1 MMNLNTDQGITYS
14 LSILQEVDYPEVLFW
29 LGIKPLNFG
38 DLHDLLASI
47 SNDRLI
53 TVIDDLQENYL
64 ISPIKQAGCFVLT
77 KGGQELA
84 HLITSLGV
92 WGRQQMDENK
102 GIDSV
107 QVVMP
112 DSLMNQKELLKY
124 RSIVEL
130 FSLLIV
136 TKIKIIITKSKN
148 F

>member
-38 DLHDLLASI
+38 DLHDLLANI

-53 TVIDDLQENYL
+53 TAIDDLQENYL

-124 RSIVEL
+124 RSIVEQY
-130 FSLLIV
+130 I
-136 TKIKIIITKSKN
+136 
-148 F
+148 